1 MRDSATSGQ
10 PPVNNYSKETGHVMD
25 VGIRLVFCSCASSIG
40 SLCLRGEPQI
50 SDEDR
55 RMPSDKHQ
63 AGRAVTHK
71 MVIVMETRTQHTRD
85 RGIRAIGW
93 LGGLV
98 GGLLFAG
105 LGLELLA
112 HQTFGPTDVATLLLA
127 IYLATWFSVLGVA
140 GFLILSIAWL
150 LRRGPRMAETAALEE
165 PESIQPAVVSDAP
178 SKLPGMMI
186 A

>member
-1 MRDSATSGQ
+1 
-10 PPVNNYSKETGHVMD
+10 
-25 VGIRLVFCSCASSIG
+25 
-40 SLCLRGEPQI
+40 
-50 SDEDR
+50 
-55 RMPSDKHQ
+55 MPSGEHQ
-63 AGRAVTHK
+63 AGRAVTL

-140 GFLILSIAWL
+140 GFLVLSIAWL
-150 LRRGPRMAETAALEE
+150 LRRDPRMAETGASEE
-165 PESIQPAVVSDAP
+165 PESIQPAVVSDAS
-178 SKLPGMMI
+178 SKLPGMMMAAPDHMI
-186 A
+186 PSELHEESVRQGCLHTKGI